1 MHNNK
6 KNFFKYVI
14 YLIIVKNNSLFK
26 FMNKMRIM
34 DMFARLYKQGS
45 WQLEMRIMDIFTIFK
60 KKSYSI
66 IYFIK

>member
-1 MHNNK
+1 
-6 KNFFKYVI
+6 
-14 YLIIVKNNSLFK
+14 
-26 FMNKMRIM
+26 MNKMRIM